1 MTEVQDN
8 PLGIDGFEFVEFAAP
23 DAALLHSL
31 FRHMGFT
38 AVAKHRDRKV
48 TLYRQ
53 GDINFLINEEPDSF
67 AADFARAHG
76 PSACGFAIRVADAAR
91 ARDWALERGAAAL
104 ENKPATLPVR
114 TPVIEGIGGSAL
126 YLVDRY
132 GERGSVYNGN
142 FQYLDGVDRNPVGF
156 GLTFIDHLTHN
167 VYQGNMD
174 KWAGFYERIFN
185 FREIRYFDIKGAQ
198 TGLVSRA
205 MTAPDGMVRIPI
217 NEATDDKSQIAEYL
231 DEYHGE
237 GIQHIALFTDDIY
250 ASVEALRA
258 DGIEF
263 LDVPDTYYE
272 MVDKRVPGHDEDL
285 ERMRQDRILIDA
297 DKETRRRL
305 LLQIFT
311 QTCVGP
317 IFFEIIQRKGNEGFG
332 EGNFQALFE
341 SIERD
346 QMRRGVLS

>member
-1 MTEVQDN
+1 MSETHGN

-23 DAALLHSL
+23 DSALLHDL
-31 FRHMGFT
+31 FRRMGFT
-38 AVAKHRDRKV
+38 AVARHGQRQV

-53 GDINFLINEEPDSF
+53 GDISFLVNEQPDSF
-67 AADFARAHG
+67 AAEFSRTHG
-76 PSACGFAIRVADAAR
+76 PCACGFAIRVADAEKAR
-91 ARDWALERGAAAL
+91 THAL
-104 ENKPATLPVR
+104 ENGAEAVPAGTAGLAVD
-114 TPVIEGIGGSAL
+114 TPAIRGIGGSML

-132 GERGSVYNGN
+132 GKRDVYEEEYEF
-142 FQYLDGVDRNPVGF
+142 FQGVGKHPKGF
-156 GLTFIDHLTHN
+156 GLRFIDHLTHN

-174 KWAGFYERIFN
+174 RWAGFYERIFN
-185 FREIRYFDIKGAQ
+185 FREIRYFDIKGAK
-198 TGLVSRA
+198 TGLLSRA

-231 DEYHGE
+231 EEYKGE
-237 GIQHIALFTDDIY
+237 GIQHIALFTDSIY
-250 ASVEALRA
+250 ETVEQLRSEN
-258 DGIEF
+258 IEF

-272 MVDKRVPGHDEDL
+272 MVDERLPGHGESV
-285 ERMRQDRILIDA
+285 ERMQENRILIDG
-297 DKETRRRL
+297 DPETKKRL

-311 QTCVGP
+311 QTCIGP

-346 QMRRGVLS
+346 QLRRGVI

>member
-1 MTEVQDN
+1 MAQQHSN
-8 PLGIDGFEFVEFAAP
+8 PLGINGFEFVEFAAP
-23 DAALLHSL
+23 EAAVLHEL
-31 FRHMGFT
+31 FRNMGFV
-38 AVAKHRDRKV
+38 AVARHKSRDV

-53 GDINFLINEEPDSF
+53 GGINFLVNEEPDSF
-67 AADFARAHG
+67 AAEFARAHG
-76 PSACGFAIRVADAAR
+76 PSACGFGIRVADGDAAR
-91 ARDWALERGAAAL
+91 AHALANGAEEIPGKADTLALAA
-104 ENKPATLPVR
+104 
-114 TPVIEGIGGSAL
+114 PVISGIGGSAL
-126 YLVDRY
+126 YLVTDAQHEQLY
-132 GERGSVYNGN
+132 DDEYEFFDGN
-142 FQYLDGVDRNPVGF
+142 PQPRGF

-174 KWAGFYERIFN
+174 RWAGFYERIFN
-185 FREIRYFDIKGAQ
+185 FREIRYFDIKGAK

-231 DEYHGE
+231 DEYKGE

-250 ASVEALRA
+250 ASVEALKA
-258 DGIEF
+258 HKVEF

-272 MVDKRVPGHDEDL
+272 MVDERLPNHGEDVA
-285 ERMRQDRILIDA
+285 RMAANRILIDG
-297 DKETRRRL
+297 DPQTRSRL

-346 QMRRGVLS
+346 QLRRGVI